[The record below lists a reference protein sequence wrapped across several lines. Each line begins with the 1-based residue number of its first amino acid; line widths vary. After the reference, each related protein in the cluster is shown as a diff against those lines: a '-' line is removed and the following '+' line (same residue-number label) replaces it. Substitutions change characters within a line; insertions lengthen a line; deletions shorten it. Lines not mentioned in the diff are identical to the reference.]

1 MAPYYVRPSQD
12 GIFAH
17 YAHLSENGGL
27 PIVLYNVPART
38 GADIAPE
45 TMGRL
50 VAGYPE
56 IVIGLKDA
64 TGTIARV
71 GMQRDACG
79 ARFCQ
84 LSGHDETT
92 LAFMA
97 SGGRGAIS
105 VTANIAP
112 RLCAEIQEAWLV
124 QDFAKAALLNENLLP
139 LHRAL
144 FAEPSP
150 APLKYAMVRKRR
162 GYPGRL
168 RLPMVEIGSETEQ
181 KIDRAI
187 FLATT
192 DELIR

>member
-1 MAPYYVRPSQD
+1 M
-12 GIFAH
+12 
-17 YAHLSENGGL
+17 
-27 PIVLYNVPART
+27 
-38 GADIAPE
+38 
-45 TMGRL
+45 
-50 VAGYPE
+50 
-56 IVIGLKDA
+56 
-64 TGTIARV
+64 ARV

-124 QDFAKAALLNENLLP
+124 QDFAKAALLDEKLLP

-150 APLKYAMVRKRR
+150 AALKYAMVRKRR

-168 RLPMVEIGSETEQ
+168 RLPMVEVGSETEQ
-181 KIDRAI
+181 EIDRAI